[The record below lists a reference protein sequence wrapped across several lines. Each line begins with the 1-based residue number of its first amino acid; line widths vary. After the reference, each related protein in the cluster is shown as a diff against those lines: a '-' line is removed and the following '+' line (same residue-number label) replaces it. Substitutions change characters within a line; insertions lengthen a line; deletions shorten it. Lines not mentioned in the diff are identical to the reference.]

1 MANSKSS
8 RRTFLRGAAVG
19 AGVAATS
26 ALPVS
31 AQEADS
37 GLQADVVVVGAGFAG
52 LTAALRAVS
61 DGASVIV
68 LEKQEWPPKSNTA
81 VCYGATYCFDSQFQ
95 RDEGLAA
102 SVDEH
107 YEDMRKYMPWGDP
120 DLQRAWVENIGPA
133 IDLLTSHG
141 MAVYPYA
148 YPFERNGL
156 RVPPADFFDAV
167 VPALEEAGV
176 SIMAS
181 TRAERL
187 LRDDDGV
194 VVGVRAK
201 GADGKGFDVH
211 AAKGVVLAG
220 GGFQLNN
227 DLVTRYVSP
236 DATRATSLQ
245 RWGLG
250 GTGDS
255 LIMALDAGAKAS
267 PDMNT
272 FYGHLVFLTEDG
284 QRPEGFRMS
293 SAGSLK
299 FDVLCAVVNIYGKRF
314 TDESA
319 SSEMIAQDALLQ
331 PESVLPPYGRAFVIL
346 DDTIYQNRAGDF
358 ESAAKQNSVIA
369 SADTLEELA
378 EKVKA
383 WGVDGAQ
390 MLATIEEF
398 NAAIE
403 AGKANELVP
412 PKSVEQEAGY
422 VYTLPLVNKIET
434 GPFYAVP
441 TKPALTFTEG
451 GIMISPEGS
460 VLDRDGNPV
469 PRLFAAGDAV
479 GATAV
484 RQYVAGTG
492 VGKALAQGFVAGG
505 AAASQ
510 EPIA

>member
-284 QRPEGFRMS
+284 QRP
-293 SAGSLK
+293 K
-299 FDVLCAVVNIYGKRF
+299 
-314 TDESA
+314 
-319 SSEMIAQDALLQ
+319 
-331 PESVLPPYGRAFVIL
+331 
-346 DDTIYQNRAGDF
+346 
-358 ESAAKQNSVIA
+358 A
-369 SADTLEELA
+369 SA
-378 EKVKA
+378 VR
-383 WGVDGAQ
+383 
-390 MLATIEEF
+390 
-398 NAAIE
+398 
-403 AGKANELVP
+403 P
-412 PKSVEQEAGY
+412 PA
-422 VYTLPLVNKIET
+422 P
-434 GPFYAVP
+434 
-441 TKPALTFTEG
+441 
-451 GIMISPEGS
+451 
-460 VLDRDGNPV
+460 
-469 PRLFAAGDAV
+469 
-479 GATAV
+479 
-484 RQYVAGTG
+484 
-492 VGKALAQGFVAGG
+492 
-505 AAASQ
+505 
-510 EPIA
+510 